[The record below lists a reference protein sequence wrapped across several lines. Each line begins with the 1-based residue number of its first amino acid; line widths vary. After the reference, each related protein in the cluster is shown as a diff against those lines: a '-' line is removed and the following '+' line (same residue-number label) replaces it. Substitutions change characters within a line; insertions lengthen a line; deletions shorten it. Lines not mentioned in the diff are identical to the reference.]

1 MPSPRLLAVVTA
13 MLMIAGAA
21 GGQQGA
27 SLGDLERIESFIQS
41 KDCGGLWSFVT
52 TQPGLLEGNDPLARE
67 LRVFVASTERG
78 LLDCFASRGGAVA
91 ADANDVV
98 VPPLS

>member
-91 ADANDVV
+91 GVDSEPVV
-98 VPPLS
+98 IIH

>member
-13 MLMIAGAA
+13 MIMIAGAA
-21 GGQQGA
+21 RGQQGA
-27 SLGDLERIESFIQS
+27 SLGDLERIEGFIQS

-78 LLDCFASRGGAVA
+78 LLDCFASRGGAVGGV
-91 ADANDVV
+91 DSEPVV
-98 VPPLS
+98 IIH

>member
-21 GGQQGA
+21 RGQQGA

-52 TQPGLLEGNDPLARE
+52 SQPTLLEGNDPLARE

-78 LLDCFASRGGAVA
+78 LLDCFSSRGGAAGGV
-91 ADANDVV
+91 DSEPVV
-98 VPPLS
+98 IIH

>member
-21 GGQQGA
+21 RGQQGA
-27 SLGDLERIESFIQS
+27 SLGDLERIEGFIQS

-52 TQPGLLEGNDPLARE
+52 AQPGLLQGNDPLARE

-78 LLDCFASRGGAVA
+78 LLDCFASRGGGAGGA
-91 ADANDVV
+91 EEVV